1 MSKNKTQKA
10 AISTKV
16 EDNKPNPPI
25 YKAKTLGDI
34 AREKQESMPTSE
46 TLCNDLKHFLQG
58 VRYEKPQFEEKVRG
72 FFAGKVVEFHYMNPN
87 QCYITVDGIKL
98 ATHIQLGR

>member
-1 MSKNKTQKA
+1 MSKKQTTKA

-34 AREKQESMPTSE
+34 AREKQQSTPTGES
-46 TLCNDLKHFLQG
+46 LCNDLKHYLQG
-58 VRYEKPQFEEKVRG
+58 KRYDKPVFEEKVRG
-72 FFAGKVVEFHYMNPN
+72 FFIGKHVEFQYMNPN
-87 QCYITVDGIKL
+87 QCNITVDGIKL
-98 ATHIQLGR
+98 ASHIQLGR